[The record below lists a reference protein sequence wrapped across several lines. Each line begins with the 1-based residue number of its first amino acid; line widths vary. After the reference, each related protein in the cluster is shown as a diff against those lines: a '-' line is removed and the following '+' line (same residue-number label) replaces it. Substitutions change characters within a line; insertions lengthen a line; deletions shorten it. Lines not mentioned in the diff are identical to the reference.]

1 MSYAGGVGCL
11 RRPRPRP
18 MAARRVVA
26 FPHAGGAASF
36 YSTWAADVPPGVEL
50 AAVQYPGRA
59 DRLGEPALE
68 RMEALADEVAGSVL
82 PLADRPFV
90 LFGHSM
96 GALVAY
102 EVALRLQRRVG
113 AALAGLVVSG
123 ERGPALLAPGD
134 RHRWSDE
141 RLWDEVRRL
150 NGTDARMLE
159 DRDLAALVLPRLRAD
174 YRLIET
180 YRPRLAE
187 LLDCPVTSLVGD
199 RDTEVTVEEA
209 GAWRDATRSEC
220 RLHVFPGGDHF
231 YLIRRRVEVIG
242 HVLTSLGVV
251 RPAAPLWP
259 STP

>member
-1 MSYAGGVGCL
+1 
-11 RRPRPRP
+11 

-36 YSTWAADVPPGVEL
+36 YTSWTADLPPGVEL

-59 DRLGEPALE
+59 DRLDAPAAE
-68 RMEALADEVAGSVL
+68 RMEALADEVAEAVL
-82 PLADRPFV
+82 LLADRPFV

-113 AALAGLVVSG
+113 AALTGLVVSG
-123 ERGPALLAPGD
+123 ERAPALLEPGD
-134 RHRWSDE
+134 RHLWSDE

-150 NGTDARMLE
+150 NGTDARMLD

-187 LLDCPVTSLVGD
+187 LLDCPVTALLGD
-199 RDTEVTVEEA
+199 RDTEVSVEQA
-209 GAWRDATRSEC
+209 TAWRDATRSWFQ
-220 RLHVFPGGDHF
+220 LHVFPGGDHF
-231 YLIRRRVEVIG
+231 YLLRRRAEVIG
-242 HVLTSLGVV
+242 HVLSSLGVA
-251 RPAAPLWP
+251 RPAAALWP

>member
-1 MSYAGGVGCL
+1 
-11 RRPRPRP
+11 

-36 YSTWAADVPPGVEL
+36 YAPWAAALPPGVEL
-50 AAVQYPGRA
+50 AAAQYPGRA
-59 DRLGEPALE
+59 DRLDEPAAE
-68 RMEALADEVAGSVL
+68 RMEALADELAEAVL

-123 ERGPALLAPGD
+123 ERGPALLTQGD
-134 RHRWSDE
+134 RHLWSDE

-150 NGTDARMLE
+150 NGTDARMLD

-180 YRPRLAE
+180 YRPRLVE
-187 LLDCPVTSLVGD
+187 LLDCPVTALVGD
-199 RDTEVTVEEA
+199 LDTEVSAEEA
-209 GAWRDATRSEC
+209 RAWRDATRSWFQ
-220 RLHVFPGGDHF
+220 LHVFPGGDHF
-231 YLIRRRVEVIG
+231 YLLRHRAEVIG
-242 HVLTSLGVV
+242 HVLGCLGVG
-251 RPAAPLWP
+251 RADAALWP